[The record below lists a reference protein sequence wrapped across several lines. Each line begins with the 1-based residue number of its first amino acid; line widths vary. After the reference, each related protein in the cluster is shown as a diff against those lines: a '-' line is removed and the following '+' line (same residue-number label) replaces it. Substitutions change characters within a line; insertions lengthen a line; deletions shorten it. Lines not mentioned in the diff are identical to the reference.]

1 MLIYEGLQNK
11 HDLKLSHNFTI
22 LKNRKAIGTLGIQNV
37 RTKSTPVIMEMDPDM
52 YEVEKEHLGILSYVL
67 LFAKFALQ

>member
-11 HDLKLSHNFTI
+11 HDLKLNHGFTM

-37 RTKSTPVIMEMDPDM
+37 RTKSTPIIMEMDPDM
-52 YEVEKEHLGILSYVL
+52 YEMEKEHLGV
-67 LFAKFALQ
+67 